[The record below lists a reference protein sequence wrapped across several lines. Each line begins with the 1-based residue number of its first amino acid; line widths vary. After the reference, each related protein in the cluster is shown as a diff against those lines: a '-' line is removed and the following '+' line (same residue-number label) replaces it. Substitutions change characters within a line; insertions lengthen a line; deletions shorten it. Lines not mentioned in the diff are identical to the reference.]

1 MAWDFGAEIHA
12 LSGFNADDGTNL
24 TETGE
29 LYTLHANQWLTEGAK
44 EIINLLPPKLKEKCA
59 AVTHLYIG
67 NTNVTMDMDSADEI
81 LYVTRENADAGHQ
94 TPCRELSAMNA
105 ALAAD
110 STNMMHYASETDPV
124 YYISSAAGAS
134 TLHVVPLPTA
144 AQPAMI
150 FHITYPAVAY
160 TDTAIANFPNEV
172 EHLVVLYAAIKATE
186 YMMLFEE
193 DQEVYGP
200 QLTALKQ
207 DYQQGL
213 SSIAGSPKGKD
224 VR

>member
-81 LYVTRENADAGHQ
+81 LYLLASIV
-94 TPCRELSAMNA
+94 ELIDLIWGDN
-105 ALAAD
+105 
-110 STNMMHYASETDPV
+110 V
-124 YYISSAAGAS
+124 IISDRSIDVHIRNFRSKIGKQ
-134 TLHVVPLPTA
+134 HGD
-144 AQPAMI
+144 MI
-150 FHITYPAVAY
+150 KTISG
-160 TDTAIANFPNEV
+160 
-172 EHLVVLYAAIKATE
+172 KG
-186 YMMLFEE
+186 
-193 DQEVYGP
+193 YGIIEIC
-200 QLTALKQ
+200 T
-207 DYQQGL
+207 
-213 SSIAGSPKGKD
+213 
-224 VR
+224 